1 MFIITS
7 SEYNV
12 SGIVII
18 MTWFYAQ
25 LTGLMCGCGSMPEQ
39 SWWLRSIDIISGC
52 NSTQATSN
60 NKYTDKDKYKWAVNM
75 YKCLTVDLFNLH
87 IPMALNANSFGFYM
101 VSHKYIRSYTIFYD
115 CVEQFHDA
123 TWVGVNS
130 DWMSQLLY
138 EWQKFMN
145 YIYIIAMLIILTY
158 SHCYHVLCDI
168 IQCDI
173 SSNVMITYHLSSKM
187 KLKLKG
193 KINENKI
200 VGL

>member
-1 MFIITS
+1 MIIT
-7 SEYNV
+7 
-12 SGIVII
+12 
-18 MTWFYAQ
+18 TWFYAQ

-60 NKYTDKDKYKWAVNM
+60 NKYTDKNKYKWAVNM

-138 EWQKFMN
+138 EWQKFINSTHTFLFSNSWCSYTFQQPWKVSNNFAYMS
-145 YIYIIAMLIILTY
+145 IL
-158 SHCYHVLCDI
+158 V
-168 IQCDI
+168 Q
-173 SSNVMITYHLSSKM
+173 
-187 KLKLKG
+187 
-193 KINENKI
+193 
-200 VGL
+200 